1 VLVAGAVCPHPPLLV
16 PEAMGAAGLQPE
28 SEMDTV
34 RAACDAAV
42 AGLVAAEPD
51 VLVVVGG
58 AAGDAAYDGS
68 AAGSL
73 RDYGISYT
81 AGNGEAVLPLSLTI
95 GLWLLSRAG
104 LGTVTGTAT
113 RPGTP
118 GGPGPAG
125 LAAAGGHTRPG
136 QPSIR
141 LRAVAHGTPAAG
153 CLRLGQAIA
162 SQAPRVAMLAMGD
175 GPARRA
181 AGVPGAPDPA
191 AERYDAEA
199 AAALAA
205 ADPGRLARLAAA
217 LDDELMVSG
226 RAAWQVLAG
235 AAGSQPCHGDLRY
248 AAAPLLVSYLVA
260 SWDCHG

>member
-16 PEAMGAAGLQPE
+16 PEAMGTAGLRAGDD
-28 SEMDTV
+28 MDTV

-42 AGLVAAEPD
+42 AGLVAADPD

-58 AAGDAAYDGS
+58 AAVDAAYDGS

-81 AGNGEAVLPLSLTI
+81 VGSGEPVLPLSLTI
-95 GLWLLSRAG
+95 GAWLLGRTGPA
-104 LGTVTGTAT
+104 TVTGMAT
-113 RPGTP
+113 TP
-118 GGPGPAG
+118 GASAG
-125 LAAAGGHTRPG
+125 RGTASPAAAGGHSRAGRP
-136 QPSIR
+136 SVR
-141 LRAVAHGTPAAG
+141 LQAVAQDTPASG
-153 CLRLGQAIA
+153 CLRLGQAMA
-162 SQAPRVAMLAMGD
+162 RLAPRVAVLAMGD
-175 GPARRA
+175 GPARRV
-181 AGVPGAPDPA
+181 AGVPGSADPA
-191 AERYDAEA
+191 AERYAAEA
-199 AAALAA
+199 AAAMAA

-235 AAGSQPCHGDLRY
+235 AAGSQSCRGDLRY
-248 AAAPLLVSYLVA
+248 AAPPYAVSYLVA